1 MGRPLRFTAAAL
13 RTRPAVALQTRLAV
27 DLRTRPV
34 EALCP
39 ATAGLG
45 TASPGGAT
53 VARLP
58 AIASAVLQGA
68 MSVVAAANPVGVAAE
83 LRAQPGVM
91 LAQSIAVVDA
101 VARLP
106 AVAVAVLQGA
116 MAVVAAAN
124 PVEVAAELRAQ
135 PGVMLAQ

>member
-1 MGRPLRFTAAAL
+1 MAEQRDYL
-13 RTRPAVALQTRLAV
+13 
-27 DLRTRPV
+27 
-34 EALCP
+34 
-39 ATAGLG
+39 
-45 TASPGGAT
+45 TASPGGDV

-58 AIASAVLQGA
+58 A
-68 MSVVAAANPVGVAAE
+68 VAAAVLKGAMAVVAAE